1 MNRITGPADVLW
13 KTSSADLAQLLNVAP
28 AQVLKEVVFFKFTT
42 PKGYR
47 QHHRTNNNNYNHQL
61 NNDSKSQFLINE

>member
-13 KTSSADLAQLLNVAP
+13 KTSSADLAQILNVAP

-47 QHHRTNNNNYNHQL
+47 QPPH
-61 NNDSKSQFLINE
+61 K